1 MRRRIRIQPWW
12 VLGTALVLL
21 FVVLII
27 TYSAMGSDKPTVA
40 DTVIGESVSPFM
52 RWTHSVTSGV
62 KDFFARIFG
71 KRDIDRE
78 YEELKKRVAQLELEK
93 EWAQELIH
101 ENKRL
106 TELMGFARQY
116 PQYLYMN
123 AEVIARDPESWYS
136 TLTINRGE
144 KDGISLNMP
153 IVTADGLLGRIIS
166 VSETYSV
173 VMPLVDRQS
182 AVAAVL
188 ERSRDNG
195 VLKGATDQDSS
206 DPLCNLYYLPFSADL
221 IPGDRVL
228 SSGMG
233 GYYPKGIPIGEI
245 VEVSRQSNLQSYAIV
260 RPYVDF
266 AHAEDVL
273 VIIGEA
279 PVETPGAPTSG
290 PDEHGGDN
298 ADEEGEGDTQDE
310 GDTQGEGDAQGEGDT
325 EGEGDA
331 T

>member
-12 VLGTALVLL
+12 VLGSVLVLL
-21 FVVLII
+21 FVVLFI
-27 TYSAMGSDKPTVA
+27 TYAATGSDRPTVA
-40 DTVIGESVSPFM
+40 DTVVGESVSPFM
-52 RWTHSVTSGV
+52 RWTHSAASGV
-62 KDFFARIFG
+62 RDFFARIFG
-71 KRDIDRE
+71 IRDIDRE

-93 EWAQELIH
+93 EWAQELID

-106 TELMGFARQY
+106 TALMGFTRQY

-136 TLTINRGE
+136 TLTINHGE
-144 KDGISLNMP
+144 KDGITLNMP
-153 IVTADGLLGRIIS
+153 VVTADGLLGRIIS
-166 VSETYSV
+166 VSKTYSV
-173 VMPLVDRQS
+173 VMPLIDRQS

-206 DPLCNLYYLPFSADL
+206 DPLCNLYYLPFSADV

-266 AHAEDVL
+266 AHVEDVL
-273 VIIGEA
+273 IIIGEA
-279 PVETPGAPTSG
+279 PVETPGAPTPG
-290 PDEHGGDN
+290 PDEGAEEN
-298 ADEEGEGDTQDE
+298 ADEQGGTEGEGEMEGDAEGEGDE
-310 GDTQGEGDAQGEGDT
+310 E
-325 EGEGDA
+325 
-331 T
+331 